1 MRLPA
6 HKCTAYYA
14 NDRANNSPR
23 KRSARMGRAFCAH
36 FVYICTQQLIVHIRT
51 WYIGSECSH
60 SIDLSCHVYR
70 SVLCGYRGVYRRYYF
85 VCRRWKKTFH
95 RTRLAPF
102 FSALLSPR
110 FLRSLFPLSL
120 SLSLSSSLSF
130 SLCLSL
136 LSARHDVRA
145 REGKTESGRSPPMH
159 SADSNFYQRRNFAHR
174 LSAIPGEGHFGPP
187 PSSLSVDPTFLYF
200 RGSWK

>member
-23 KRSARMGRAFCAH
+23 KRSARTGRAFCAH

-70 SVLCGYRGVYRRYYF
+70 SVRCGYRR
-85 VCRRWKKTFH
+85 CLSPILFH
-95 RTRLAPF
+95 R
-102 FSALLSPR
+102 LSPVEKPSTVHVWHR
-110 FLRSLFPLSL
+110 FSLHFFLPVLHFLPPPLSL
-120 SLSLSSSLSF
+120 SFFLSLSLFLSLSF
-130 SLCLSL
+130 SSFGTSRYT
-136 LSARHDVRA
+136 SAGGKG
-145 REGKTESGRSPPMH
+145 RERMI
-159 SADSNFYQRRNFAHR
+159 SAEAFG
-174 LSAIPGEGHFGPP
+174 GE
-187 PSSLSVDPTFLYF
+187 
-200 RGSWK
+200 